1 MVTILMIEDDLQVQE
16 SLKATLKSEDYNLI
30 FADNGRV
37 GILKAQEFLPDLIIC
52 GVIIPEI
59 NGFELLSILKNI
71 EETSLIPFIFLTDQ
85 AERCDI
91 RRGMELGADDYITK
105 PFTQQEL
112 QNSIATRLK
121 KHNKLEHKYTQVN
134 QQILQKIEQEI
145 YFDKITNL
153 PNRLSLREHFSQI
166 IARNLSDLTTS
177 KMLPVLCLSL
187 DRFSKI
193 QGRLGYNRSELLLKA
208 VAERI
213 KNNLNSEAVLAHID
227 GNEFVILFNLV
238 ENKTPVLEFA
248 KHLNH
253 QLSQAFL
260 INHQEFFVSASIGI
274 SLYKRDGQII
284 ETLIRNA
291 KKAMYKVQE
300 KGGNDCEFYSWVLEI
315 NSARQQVL
323 EKDIRQAI
331 QREEILVYY
340 QPIVSLKTGK
350 IIGCEALTRWLHPT
364 HGMVS
369 PTVFI
374 PIAEEIGIID
384 EIGEWVLNRACQD
397 LKQWLALGFQGLRMA
412 VNISARQLS
421 KANFRQKVINILLD
435 SNLLPNNLEFELN
448 ESYLLQN
455 LMTAKQKIDA
465 LKSLDIGVAIDDF
478 GSGYSSLKS
487 LQQLPFD
494 TLKIDQFFIQNVNQN
509 SNNSIIT
516 SSLIQIAHRLGFRVI
531 AEGVETEGELNFL
544 KQHQCDAIQGFI
556 FSRPLPAS
564 ELTDL
569 LRDRK
574 CLEN

>member
-16 SLKATLKSEDYNLI
+16 SLKAALKSEDYDII
-30 FADNGRV
+30 FTDNGRV
-37 GILKAQEFLPDLIIC
+37 GIQKAQEFLPDLIIC
-52 GVIIPEI
+52 GVMIPEI

-71 EETSLIPFIFLTDQ
+71 EETSLIPFVFLTVK

-105 PFTQQEL
+105 PFTIQEL

-121 KHNKLEHKYTQVN
+121 KYKKFEHKYTQVN

-166 IARNLSDLTTS
+166 IDRNLSELTAS

-213 KNNLNSEAVLAHID
+213 KNNLDSEAILAHID
-227 GNEFVILFNLV
+227 GNEFVIILNLV
-238 ENKTPVLEFA
+238 ENKTPVVEFA
-248 KHLNH
+248 KHLNN
-253 QLSQAFL
+253 QLSKAFL
-260 INHQEFFVSASIGI
+260 INNQEIFISASIGI

-300 KGGNDCEFYSWVLEI
+300 KGGNDCEFYSWVLEVK
-315 NSARQQVL
+315 SARQQVL

-331 QREEILVYY
+331 QRGEILVYY

-350 IIGCEALTRWLHPT
+350 VISCEALTRWLHPT

-374 PIAEEIGIID
+374 PIAEEIGMID

-397 LKQWLALGFQGLRMA
+397 LQQWLDLGFHGLRMA

-421 KANFRQKVINILLD
+421 KANFRQKAINILLA
-435 SNLLPNNLEFELN
+435 SNLLPKHLEFELN

-455 LMTAKQKIDA
+455 LMTAKHKIDA

-494 TLKIDQFFIQNVNQN
+494 TLKIDQFFIQNVDQN
-509 SNNSIIT
+509 SSNSIIT

-574 CLEN
+574 CL